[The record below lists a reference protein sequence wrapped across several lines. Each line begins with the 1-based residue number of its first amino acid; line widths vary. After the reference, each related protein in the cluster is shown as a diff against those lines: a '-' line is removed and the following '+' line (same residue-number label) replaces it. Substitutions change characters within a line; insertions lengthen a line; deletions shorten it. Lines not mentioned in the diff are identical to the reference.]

1 MKKNLHII
9 LTLVLT
15 PVLFYLILE
24 YGSTYVYCGQLSGY
38 DYDDFKII
46 GGLIKLVL
54 VFLAICGGG
63 TLVFFLLKKLVP
75 AFKNKY
81 AQVAYIMLLWTL
93 VFYPRLR
100 VAIQNHNDAPF
111 ISGLC
116 DKTTGNVMQV
126 KSINVTYP
134 EYQYLQGELV
144 LLPDI
149 SSQSDS
155 IQIDYYHDGFL
166 PDFSLHILFRVPVN
180 EPTNPDEKHWFEKSR
195 DSKFKWLEFRDS
207 ES

>member
-1 MKKNLHII
+1 M
-9 LTLVLT
+9 TLVLT
-15 PVLFYLILE
+15 PVLFYLILKF
-24 YGSTYVYCGQLSGY
+24 GWTNLYCGQLSGY

-54 VFLAICGGG
+54 LFFAICGGG
-63 TLVFFLLKKLVP
+63 ILVFYLLKKFVP

-81 AQVAYIMLLWTL
+81 IQVSYFAFLWAI
-93 VFYPRLR
+93 VFYPGFR
-100 VAIQNHNDAPF
+100 VAIQNHSDAPF
-111 ISGLC
+111 ISSLC
-116 DKTTGNVMQV
+116 NKTTGSAMQV
-126 KSINVTYP
+126 KSTNVSYP
-134 EYQYLQGELV
+134 EYEYLQGELI

-149 SSQSDS
+149 SPRSDS

-180 EPTNPDEKHWFEKSR
+180 EPTKTDEKHWFEKSR
-195 DSKFKWLEFRDS
+195 DSKFKWFEFRDG